1 MAERRPVSKEEYERE
16 LRELGSLRREYD
28 AKWASLR
35 RIVANIRRWER
46 IIADL
51 ETRFAE
57 LRRAGWPRLR
67 ALERREYLAIRDVRL
82 PRARAYLLGW
92 DTERTSII
100 IEIKRER
107 EDIRRLEAEIA
118 LKIIIVVP
126 PKPIVAVVDS
136 ITGHLIVY
144 LDELFKDRQVWLY
157 HEERKEYI
165 EPIQNVKIEYTFSV
179 ETEGHEDIFAEVTAW
194 TIIKATDLDHRHAIK
209 DTTNRLIR
217 KAEAWFY
224 RKFAPPPIGGALFG
238 GPIPRTAFR
247 PDFAIQEREEQAK
260 HEGYIKQWHME
271 VTGEWT
277 QRPRILKKGIGYYT
291 TTEKDTWTDVFI
303 YCEFSHEEEPRGTHR
318 LPREAWEVI
327 DP

>member
-1 MAERRPVSKEEYERE
+1 LAERRYVTREEYGAEVAE
-16 LRELGSLRREYD
+16 LRRLRREYD
-28 AKWASLR
+28 AKWDSLR
-35 RIVANIRRWER
+35 RIVTNIRRWEK

-57 LRRAGWPRLR
+57 LRRTGWRYLR
-67 ALERREYLAIRDVRL
+67 GPERREYLSIRDVRL
-82 PRARAYLLGW
+82 PRARAYWLGW

-100 IEIKRER
+100 TEIKRER

-136 ITGHLIVY
+136 MTGHLIVY
-144 LDELFKDRQVWLY
+144 LDEPFKDRQVWLY
-157 HEERKEYI
+157 HEEKKEYI
-165 EPIQNVKIEYTFSV
+165 EAIESVKIEYTFSV

-209 DTTNRLIR
+209 DTTNRLIA
-217 KAEAWFY
+217 KAEQWFY
-224 RKFAPPPIGGALFG
+224 RKFAPPPEGEALFG

-247 PDFAIQEREEQAK
+247 PDFTIQEREERAK
-260 HEGYIKQWHME
+260 HEGYIKQYYME

-277 QRPRILKKGIGYYT
+277 QRPRILKKGVGYYA
-291 TTEKDTWTDVFI
+291 TTEKPTWSDVFI
-303 YCEFSHEEEPRGTHR
+303 YCEFAHEEEPRGTHR
-318 LPREAWEVI
+318 LPREAWERI